1 MSANATKPWM
11 DERLTAG
18 ERADLLL
25 RKLSLDEKMAQVSCY
40 FPTDIT
46 QTADFSERF
55 PYGIG
60 EVSCLE
66 ARSALTRD
74 EVAAFQR
81 KVQSDAMA
89 SSGHGIPAIF
99 HMEGLCGAYLPG
111 ATSFPSGLGRAAGWN
126 VDLER
131 KIGNIVGRQE
141 RALGITHTL
150 APVLDVSRDPRMG
163 RQGETYG
170 EDPTVAAALGVAY
183 TTGLQ
188 SEDAAGRRTEAVAK
202 HFVGSH
208 HTEGGIHGA
217 HCDVPDRLLLEVYG
231 KPFQAAITLGGLR
244 GVMPSYN
251 SVGGEP
257 MSASA
262 RLLTTVL
269 REQMGFDG
277 LLVSDYGAV
286 GNLHTVQRV
295 AQSPAHAG
303 LAALRAGMDVELHV
317 PQGFGPE
324 LRGWFANGRADV
336 ALLDRAVHQV
346 LTAKFRM
353 GLFEH
358 PFAPEPAEREA
369 AFQSP
374 ANRAIAVQSARESL
388 VLLRNDG
395 ALPLRPD
402 LKTLA
407 VIGCHAATAR
417 YFFGGYTHYS
427 MAEGKLAANSSMAG
441 LSTSSENHQTVT
453 NTVPGTTIE
462 ASDGPAFEELLQHQ
476 QPGIRS
482 LLDELRIRLP
492 ETEVSWAYGYPIAGD
507 DDSGHDE
514 AIALAERADVVLLT
528 LGGKHGTASIASMGE
543 GIDAT
548 DINLPRCQDDL
559 IVKLPRLGKPVIGVH
574 LDGRPVSSD
583 PADTHLAALLE
594 AWSPGE
600 GGAEAIVD
608 ILTGAHDPSG
618 RLPVSIA
625 HNAGQ
630 VPVYYNHPHGS
641 AWHQG
646 YSIGFSDY
654 VDAPHTPR
662 YPFGHGLSYT
672 TFDYADLTLSKHEVE
687 SGDTVDISLT
697 VTNNGYRSGT
707 EVIQL
712 YVSDRFAM
720 VSRPVLEL
728 AGFRR
733 LDLEPGQTAQV
744 EFHLDIS
751 QLAFLDADMRWR
763 IEAGEVEII
772 VGSSSS
778 EPRLTETLSITSD
791 ALIDGRTRGFYAP
804 SHEPRSVRP
813 SAALRITT

>member
-1 MSANATKPWM
+1 MSANETDPWM
-11 DERLTAG
+11 DEQLTAG
-18 ERADLLL
+18 ERAHLLL
-25 RKLSLDEKMAQVSCY
+25 AELSLDEKMAQVSCY

-46 QTADFSERF
+46 QTDDFLQRF
-55 PYGIG
+55 PRGIG

-66 ARSALTRD
+66 VRSALTLD
-74 EVAAFQR
+74 EVTAFQHR
-81 KVQSDAMA
+81 VQAAAMEG
-89 SSGHGIPAIF
+89 SGHAIPAIF

-111 ATSFPSGLGRAAGWN
+111 ATSFPSGLGRAASWDI
-126 VDLER
+126 DLEHR
-131 KIGNIVGRQE
+131 IGEIVGRQE
-141 RALGITHTL
+141 RALGMTHTL

-170 EDPTVAAALGVAY
+170 EDPSLAAALGVEY
-183 TTGLQ
+183 TRGLQ
-188 SEDAAGRRTEAVAK
+188 GEDAAGRRTEAVAK

-217 HCDVPDRLLLEVYG
+217 HCNVPDRTLMEVYG
-231 KPFQAAITLGGLR
+231 KPFQAAITLAGLR

-251 SVGGEP
+251 SVAGEP
-257 MSASA
+257 VSASK
-262 RLLTTVL
+262 RLLATLL

-277 LLVSDYGAV
+277 MVVSDYGAV

-317 PQGFGPE
+317 PQGFGSE
-324 LRGWFANGRADV
+324 LREWFAAGRADV

-346 LTAKFRM
+346 LAAKFRM

-358 PFAPEPAEREA
+358 PFAPDPNERDNTFRSA
-369 AFQSP
+369 ADSTV
-374 ANRAIAVQSARESL
+374 ALQSARESI
-388 VLLRNDG
+388 VLLHNDG
-395 ALPLRPD
+395 ALPLQPGIR
-402 LKTLA
+402 KLA
-407 VIGCHAATAR
+407 VIGCHAASAR
-417 YFFGGYTHYS
+417 FFFGGYTHYS
-427 MAEGKLAANSSMAG
+427 MAEGKLAVNSSMAG
-441 LSTSSENHQTVT
+441 LATPSDDLETIT

-462 ASDGPAFEELLQHQ
+462 ASDDKAFEALLEQQ

-482 LLDELRIRLP
+482 LLDELRVRMP
-492 ETEVSWAYGYPIAGD
+492 DTEVNWAYGYPFAGD

-514 AIALAERADVVLLT
+514 AIAAAERADVVLLT

-548 DINLPRCQDDL
+548 NINLPPCQEDL
-559 IVKLPRLGKPVIGVH
+559 IAKLARLGKPVIGVH

-583 PADTHLAALLE
+583 AADTHLSALLE
-594 AWSPGE
+594 AWSPAE
-600 GGAEAIVD
+600 AGAEAIVD
-608 ILTGAHDPSG
+608 VLTGTHGPSG

-625 HNAGQ
+625 RNAGQ

-646 YSIGFSDY
+646 ESIGFPDY

-672 TFDYADLTLSKHEVE
+672 RFAYTDLTLSRHRVE
-687 SGDTVDISLT
+687 AGDTIDITVT
-697 VTNNGYRSGT
+697 VTNDGVSPGT
-707 EVIQL
+707 DVVQL
-712 YVSDRFAM
+712 YVSDTFAS

-733 LDLEPGQTAQV
+733 VTLEPRQQARVVFQ
-744 EFHLDIS
+744 LDVS
-751 QLAFLDADMRWR
+751 QLAFLDTDMRWR
-763 IEAGEVEII
+763 VEAGEIDVI
-772 VGSSSS
+772 VGASS
-778 EPRLTETLSITSD
+778 EDLRLKDTVVIGSD
-791 ALIDGRTRGFYAP
+791 ALVDGRTRGFYAG
-804 SHEPRSVRP
+804 
-813 SAALRITT
+813 

>member
-1 MSANATKPWM
+1 MSTYATKPWM

-18 ERADLLL
+18 DRADLLL

-40 FPTDIT
+40 FPMDIT
-46 QTADFSERF
+46 QTEEFPERF
-55 PYGIG
+55 PNGIG

-66 ARSALTRD
+66 ARSALTLD
-74 EVAAFQR
+74 EVTAFQR
-81 KVQSDAMA
+81 SVQTKAMEG
-89 SSGHGIPAIF
+89 SGHGIPAIF

-126 VDLER
+126 IGLER
-131 KIGNIVGRQE
+131 EIGNIVGRQE
-141 RALGITHTL
+141 RAVGITHTL

-170 EDPTVAAALGVAY
+170 EDPTLAAALGVAH
-183 TTGLQ
+183 TKGLQ
-188 SEDAAGRRTEAVAK
+188 GEDASGRRTDAVAK

-217 HCDVPDRLLLEVYG
+217 HCNVPDRLLMELYG
-231 KPFQAAITLGGLR
+231 KPFQAAITLAGLR

-251 SVGGEP
+251 SVSGEP
-257 MSASA
+257 VSASA
-262 RLLTTVL
+262 RLLKTVL

-324 LRGWFANGRADV
+324 LREWFEDGRADV
-336 ALLDRAVHQV
+336 ALLDRAVHRV
-346 LTAKFRM
+346 LSAKFRM
-353 GLFEH
+353 GLFEQ
-358 PFAPEPAEREA
+358 PFAPYPAERDA
-369 AFQSP
+369 SFQLP
-374 ANRAIAVQSARESL
+374 ADKAVAVQSARESL
-388 VLLRNDG
+388 VLLQNDG
-395 ALPLRPD
+395 TLPLRRD
-402 LKTLA
+402 VRTLA

-427 MAEGKLAANSSMAG
+427 MAEGKLAVNSSMAG
-441 LSTSSENHQTVT
+441 LTTSSEDYQTVT
-453 NTVPGTTIE
+453 NAVPGTTIE
-462 ASDGPAFEELLQHQ
+462 ASEGPAFEELLLQQ

-482 LLDELRIRLP
+482 LLDELRVRLP
-492 ETEVSWAYGYPIAGD
+492 ETEVSWAYGYPIAGG

-514 AIALAERADVVLLT
+514 AIALAEGADVVLVT
-528 LGGKHGTASIASMGE
+528 LGGKHGTASIASTGE

-559 IVKLPRLGKPVIGVH
+559 IVKLAKLGKPIIGVH

-583 PADTHLAALLE
+583 AADTHLAALLE
-594 AWSPGE
+594 AWSPAE

-608 ILTGAHDPSG
+608 VLTGAYNPSG

-625 HNAGQ
+625 RNAGQ

-641 AWHQG
+641 AWNQG
-646 YSIGFSDY
+646 ESVGFPGY
-654 VDAPHTPR
+654 VDAPHEPR
-662 YPFGHGLSYT
+662 FFFGHGLSYT
-672 TFDYADLTLSKHEVE
+672 TFDYSSLTLSKHEVE
-687 SGDTVDISLT
+687 SGDTVNISLT
-697 VTNNGYRSGT
+697 VTNSGDRSGT
-707 EVIQL
+707 EVVQL
-712 YVSDRFAM
+712 YVSDRFAT

-733 LDLEPGQTAQV
+733 LHLEPGQTAQV

-751 QLAFLDADMRWR
+751 QLAFLDVDMQWR
-763 IEAGEVEII
+763 VEAGEVDIM
-772 VGSSSS
+772 VGSSSDDI
-778 EPRLTETLSITSD
+778 RVTDTLAIMSD
-791 ALIDGRTRGFYAP
+791 ALIDGRSRGFFA
-804 SHEPRSVRP
+804 
-813 SAALRITT
+813 

>member
-1 MSANATKPWM
+1 MSARVTDPWM
-11 DERLTAG
+11 DERLASD
-18 ERADLLL
+18 ERAALLL
-25 RKLSLDEKMAQVSCY
+25 DRLSLDQKMAQISCY
-40 FPTDIT
+40 FPPDIT
-46 QTADFSERF
+46 QTTDFRERF
-55 PYGIG
+55 SHGIG

-66 ARSALTRD
+66 ARTALTLD
-74 EVAAFQR
+74 EVTAFQR
-81 KVQSDAMA
+81 KVQAEAMEG
-89 SSGHGIPAIF
+89 SGHGIPAIF

-111 ATSFPSGLGRAAGWN
+111 ATSFPSGLGRAASW
-126 VDLER
+126 DIALER
-131 KIGNIVGRQE
+131 EVGQIVGRQE

-170 EDPTVAAALGVAY
+170 EDPSLAAALGVAY

-188 SEDAAGRRTEAVAK
+188 GEDASGRRTEAVAK
-202 HFVGSH
+202 HFIGSH

-217 HCDVPDRLLLEVYG
+217 HCNVPDRLLVEVYG
-231 KPFQAAITLGGLR
+231 KPFQAAITLAGLR

-251 SVGGEP
+251 SVAGEP
-257 MSASA
+257 VSASV
-262 RLLTTVL
+262 RLLKSLL
-269 REQMGFDG
+269 REEMGFDG
-277 LLVSDYGAV
+277 LVVSDYGAV

-303 LAALRAGMDVELHV
+303 VAALNAGMDVELHV

-324 LRGWFANGRADV
+324 LREWFANGRADV
-336 ALLDRAVHQV
+336 ALLDRAVRQV

-358 PFAPEPAEREA
+358 PFAPDPADRDTS
-369 AFQSP
+369 FQSP
-374 ANRAIAVQSARESL
+374 ADRAVAVQSARESL

-402 LKTLA
+402 LQTLA

-427 MAEGKLAANSSMAG
+427 MAEGKLAVNSSMAG
-441 LSTSSENHQTVT
+441 LTTSSENFQTLT
-453 NTVPGTTIE
+453 NTVHGTTIE
-462 ASDGPAFEELLQHQ
+462 ASDGPAFEELLLQQ

-507 DDSGHDE
+507 DESGHDE
-514 AIALAERADVVLLT
+514 AIALAERADVVILT

-548 DINLPRCQDDL
+548 NINLPSCQDSL
-559 IVKLPRLGKPVIGVH
+559 IVKLAKLGKPMIGVH

-583 PADTHLAALLE
+583 AADTHLAAVLE
-594 AWSPGE
+594 AWSPAE

-608 ILTGAHDPSG
+608 VLTGAHNPSG
-618 RLPVSIA
+618 RLPVSVA
-625 HNAGQ
+625 RNAGQ

-641 AWHQG
+641 AWNQG
-646 YSIGFSDY
+646 ESIGFPDY

-662 YPFGHGLSYT
+662 YFFGHGLSYT
-672 TFDYADLTLSKHEVE
+672 TFDYSDLTLSQHEVE
-687 SGDTVDISLT
+687 AGDSVAVSLT
-697 VTNNGYRSGT
+697 VTNTGARPGT
-707 EVIQL
+707 EVVQL
-712 YVSDRFAM
+712 YVGDKFAS

-733 LDLEPGQTAQV
+733 INLEPGQSAQV
-744 EFHLDIS
+744 EFRLDIS

-763 IEAGEVEII
+763 VEAGEVEIL
-772 VGSSSS
+772 VGTASNDL
-778 EPRLTETLSITSD
+778 RLTDTLSIVSD
-791 ALIDGRTRGFYAP
+791 ALIDGKTRGFYAD
-804 SHEPRSVRP
+804 
-813 SAALRITT
+813 

>member
-1 MSANATKPWM
+1 M
-11 DERLTAG
+11 DERMTPG
-18 ERADLLL
+18 ERASRLLENL
-25 RKLSLDEKMAQVSCY
+25 TLEQKMAQVSCY
-40 FPTDIT
+40 FPSDIT

-66 ARSALTRD
+66 ARSALTLD
-74 EVAAFQR
+74 EVTAFQR
-81 KVQSDAMA
+81 RVQAEAMEG
-89 SSGHGIPAIF
+89 SGHGIPAIF

-131 KIGNIVGRQE
+131 EIGAIVGRQE
-141 RALGITHTL
+141 RAVGITHTL

-170 EDPTVAAALGVAY
+170 EDPTLAAALGVAY

-188 SEDAAGRRTEAVAK
+188 GEDAAGRRTDAVAK

-217 HCDVPDRLLLEVYG
+217 HCNVPDRMLVEVYG
-231 KPFQAAITLGGLR
+231 KPFQAAITLAGLR

-257 MSASA
+257 VSASV
-262 RLLTTVL
+262 RLLKTLL

-324 LRGWFANGRADV
+324 LREWFADGRADV

-358 PFAPEPAEREA
+358 PFAPDPAEREA
-369 AFQSP
+369 SFQP
-374 ANRAIAVQSARESL
+374 ADREVAVQSARESL
-388 VLLRNDG
+388 VLLQNDG

-402 LKTLA
+402 IRTLA

-427 MAEGKLAANSSMAG
+427 MAEGKLAVNTSMAG
-441 LSTSSENHQTVT
+441 LTTSSENHQSVT

-462 ASDGPAFEELLQHQ
+462 ASDGPAFEELLLQQ

-492 ETEVSWAYGYPIAGD
+492 ETEVSWAYGYPIAGG

-548 DINLPRCQDDL
+548 NINLPSCQDDL
-559 IVKLPRLGKPVIGVH
+559 IVKLAKLGKPIIGIH

-583 PADTHLAALLE
+583 AADTHLAALLE
-594 AWSPGE
+594 AWSPAE

-608 ILTGAHDPSG
+608 ILTGACNPSG
-618 RLPVSIA
+618 RLPVSVA
-625 HNAGQ
+625 RNAGQ

-641 AWHQG
+641 AWNQG
-646 YSIGFSDY
+646 ESIGFPDY

-662 YPFGHGLSYT
+662 YFFGHGLSYT
-672 TFDYADLTLSKHEVE
+672 TFDYSDLELSQHEVAAD
-687 SGDTVDISLT
+687 DTVTISLT
-697 VTNNGYRSGT
+697 VTNSGARPGT
-707 EVIQL
+707 EIIQL
-712 YVSDRFAM
+712 YVSDKFAS

-733 LDLEPGQTAQV
+733 IYLEPGQSDRVQ
-744 EFHLDIS
+744 FQLDVS
-751 QLAFLDADMRWR
+751 QFAFLDADMRWR
-763 IEAGEVEII
+763 VEAGEVEIM
-772 VGSSSS
+772 VGASSNDL
-778 EPRLTETLSITSD
+778 RLTESVSIVSD
-791 ALIDGRTRGFYAP
+791 AVIDGKTRSFYA
-804 SHEPRSVRP
+804 R
-813 SAALRITT
+813 

>member
-1 MSANATKPWM
+1 MSAREIDPWM
-11 DERLTAG
+11 DERLASDD
-18 ERADLLL
+18 RAALLL
-25 RKLSLDEKMAQVSCY
+25 EKLSLDEKMAQISCY

-46 QTADFSERF
+46 QTGAFGERF
-55 PYGIG
+55 PHGIG

-66 ARSALTRD
+66 ARSALTLD
-74 EVAAFQR
+74 QVTAFQR
-81 KVQSDAMA
+81 RVQTQAMEG
-89 SSGHGIPAIF
+89 SGHGIPAIF

-111 ATSFPSGLGRAAGWN
+111 ATSFPSGLGRAASW
-126 VDLER
+126 DIRLER
-131 KIGNIVGRQE
+131 EVGHIVGRQQ
-141 RALGITHTL
+141 RAVGITHAL

-170 EDPTVAAALGVAY
+170 EDPTLAAALGVAY
-183 TTGLQ
+183 TTGIQ
-188 SEDAAGRRTEAVAK
+188 GADAFGRRSEAVAK

-208 HTEGGIHGA
+208 HSEGGIHGA
-217 HCDVPDRLLLEVYG
+217 HCNVPDRLLVEVYG
-231 KPFQAAITLGGLR
+231 KPFQAAITLAALR

-257 MSASA
+257 VSASV
-262 RLLTTVL
+262 RLLRTLL

-277 LLVSDYGAV
+277 LVVSDYGAV

-303 LAALRAGMDVELHV
+303 LAALDAGMDVELHV

-324 LRGWFANGRADV
+324 LRDWFVTGRADV

-358 PFAPEPAEREA
+358 PFAPDPTERETSY
-369 AFQSP
+369 QSSTD
-374 ANRAIAVQSARESL
+374 RAVAVQSARESL

-395 ALPLRPD
+395 ALPLRSD
-402 LKTLA
+402 IRKIA

-427 MAEGKLAANSSMAG
+427 MAEGKLAVNSSMAG
-441 LSTSSENHQTVT
+441 LTTGSDDLQSVT

-462 ASDGPAFEELLQHQ
+462 ASDGPVFEELLQQQ

-482 LLDELRIRLP
+482 LLEELRTRMS
-492 ETEVSWAYGYPIAGD
+492 ETEVDWAYGYPIAGD
-507 DDSGHDE
+507 DESGHDE

-548 DINLPRCQDDL
+548 NINLPSCQDKL
-559 IVKLPRLGKPVIGVH
+559 IAKLAKLGKPMIGVH

-583 PADTHLAALLE
+583 AADTHLTALLE
-594 AWSPGE
+594 AWSPAE

-608 ILTGAHDPSG
+608 VLTGAYNPSG

-625 HNAGQ
+625 RNAGQ

-646 YSIGFSDY
+646 ESVGFPEY

-662 YPFGHGLSYT
+662 YFFGHGLSYT
-672 TFDYADLTLSKHEVE
+672 TFDYSDLTLSEHQVE
-687 SGDTVDISLT
+687 AGDTVTISLT
-697 VTNNGYRSGT
+697 VRNTGARPGT
-707 EVIQL
+707 ETVQL
-712 YVSDRFAM
+712 YVSDRFSS

-733 LDLEPGQTAQV
+733 VTLDPGQSDQV
-744 EFHLDIS
+744 DFHLDVN
-751 QLAFLDADMRWR
+751 QLAFLDANMRWR
-763 IEAGEVEII
+763 VEAGEVDILI
-772 VGSSSS
+772 GASSHDL
-778 EPRLTETLSITSD
+778 RLTDTVSIVSD
-791 ALIDGRTRGFYAP
+791 ALIDGRTRGFYAG
-804 SHEPRSVRP
+804 
-813 SAALRITT
+813 

>member
-1 MSANATKPWM
+1 M
-11 DERLTAG
+11 DERMTPGGRASRLLENLTL
-18 ERADLLL
+18 EQ
-25 RKLSLDEKMAQVSCY
+25 KMAQVSCY
-40 FPTDIT
+40 FPSDIT

-66 ARSALTRD
+66 ARSALTLD
-74 EVAAFQR
+74 EVTAFQR
-81 KVQSDAMA
+81 RVQAEAMEG
-89 SSGHGIPAIF
+89 SGHGIPAIF

-131 KIGNIVGRQE
+131 EIGAIVGRQE
-141 RALGITHTL
+141 RAVGITHTL

-170 EDPTVAAALGVAY
+170 EDPTLAAALGVAY

-188 SEDAAGRRTEAVAK
+188 GEDAAGRRTDAVAK

-217 HCDVPDRLLLEVYG
+217 HCNVPDRMLVEVYG
-231 KPFQAAITLGGLR
+231 KPFQAAITLAGLR

-257 MSASA
+257 VSASV
-262 RLLTTVL
+262 RLLKTLL

-324 LRGWFANGRADV
+324 LREWFADGRADV

-358 PFAPEPAEREA
+358 PFAPDPAEREA
-369 AFQSP
+369 SFQP
-374 ANRAIAVQSARESL
+374 ADREVAVQSARESL
-388 VLLRNDG
+388 VLLQNDG

-402 LKTLA
+402 IRTLA

-427 MAEGKLAANSSMAG
+427 MAEGKLAVNTSMAG
-441 LSTSSENHQTVT
+441 LTTSSENHQSVT

-462 ASDGPAFEELLQHQ
+462 ASDGRAFEELLLQQ

-492 ETEVSWAYGYPIAGD
+492 ETEVSWAYGYPIAGG

-548 DINLPRCQDDL
+548 NINLPSCQDDL
-559 IVKLPRLGKPVIGVH
+559 IVKLAKLGKPIIGIH

-583 PADTHLAALLE
+583 AADTHLAALLE
-594 AWSPGE
+594 AWSPAE

-608 ILTGAHDPSG
+608 ILTGACNPSG
-618 RLPVSIA
+618 RLPVSVA
-625 HNAGQ
+625 RNAGQ

-641 AWHQG
+641 AWNQG
-646 YSIGFSDY
+646 ESIGFPDY

-662 YPFGHGLSYT
+662 YFFGHGLSYT
-672 TFDYADLTLSKHEVE
+672 TFDYSDLELSQHEVAAD
-687 SGDTVDISLT
+687 DTVTISLT
-697 VTNNGYRSGT
+697 VTNSGARPGT
-707 EVIQL
+707 EIIQL
-712 YVSDRFAM
+712 YVSDKFAS

-733 LDLEPGQTAQV
+733 IYLEPGQSDRVQ
-744 EFHLDIS
+744 FQLDVS
-751 QLAFLDADMRWR
+751 QFAFLDADMRWR
-763 IEAGEVEII
+763 VEAGEVEIM
-772 VGSSSS
+772 VGASSNDL
-778 EPRLTETLSITSD
+778 RLTESVSIVSD
-791 ALIDGRTRGFYAP
+791 AVIDGKTRSFYA
-804 SHEPRSVRP
+804 R
-813 SAALRITT
+813 